1 MHIVHLMN
9 IREGQKKGVI
19 FKYFEL
25 PAGDT
30 LEKDSYARNN
40 YLIFNLEG
48 TMKYVYN
55 GLKPQLFSAG
65 NIIFLA
71 SQTNCMLT
79 SDTKVRLLVIEFD
92 ELYSLCD
99 KFTFQA
105 LSPIQSLLQYDFET
119 LDIRY
124 PLNEFLELQIEYL
137 KDQMESEYLME
148 EKLKEVFIIFRAYY
162 SKEELSMFFYPLIA
176 KSVDFKNMVLANYRG
191 NMRLEELAEAC
202 FYSKRVFQRR
212 FKEIFGESP
221 EQWILK
227 EKSKQIRHYL
237 STSDISFKEIVEKL
251 GFDSAVHLNKF
262 CKTWF
267 GMSPTELRQTLLL
280 QKEIKE

>member
-1 MHIVHLMN
+1 MHIIHYMN
-9 IREGQKKGVI
+9 RDEGQKKGVL
-19 FKYFEL
+19 FKYVEL
-25 PAGDT
+25 PEGET
-30 LEKDSYARNN
+30 LEKDSFAREN
-40 YLIFNLEG
+40 YLIFNISGE
-48 TMKYVYN
+48 MKFVYN
-55 GLKPQLFSAG
+55 GLKPQVFGSGKLL
-65 NIIFLA
+65 FLA
-71 SQTNCMLT
+71 SQANC
-79 SDTKVRLLVIEFD
+79 LLIATEQVKLVVVGFE

-105 LSPIQSLLQYDFET
+105 LSPIQSMLRYDFET

-137 KDQMESEYLME
+137 RDRVCTDSLYE
-148 EKLKEVFIIFRAYY
+148 EKLKELFIIFRAYY

-176 KSVDFKNMVLANYRG
+176 KSVDFKNMVLSNYKG
-191 NMRLEELAEAC
+191 NMRLEELAELC

-212 FKEIFGESP
+212 FKEVFGESP

-227 EKSKQIRHYL
+227 EKAKQIRYYL
-237 STSDISFKEIVEKL
+237 STSNISFKEVVEKL

-267 GMSPTELRQTLLL
+267 GMSPTDLRQTLVL
-280 QKEIKE
+280 QKEIK